1 MLVEENYQPASPN
14 IAQSA
19 AEVAAEQDNN
29 FKQDHIS
36 SMTRDTNDGR
46 PEHRAVE
53 YINADQVNVNLDT
66 NNVEEM
72 TNQMTNS
79 KEHTPRMRRKK
90 AKKYNSKQTTA
101 YTKVYK
107 EIKMSN
113 GVLFKGL
120 SSKKNPLSGEGQLIY
135 QDGSL
140 YVGEIKK
147 GQANGHGEKIW
158 SQLQV
163 LSMKGFTPNQG
174 SQ

>member
-1 MLVEENYQPASPN
+1 
-14 IAQSA
+14 
-19 AEVAAEQDNN
+19 
-29 FKQDHIS
+29 
-36 SMTRDTNDGR
+36 MTRDTNDGR

-66 NNVEEM
+66 NNVEEL

-120 SSKKNPLSGEGQLIY
+120 SSKKNPLSGEG
-135 QDGSL
+135 
-140 YVGEIKK
+140 
-147 GQANGHGEKIW
+147 
-158 SQLQV
+158 
-163 LSMKGFTPNQG
+163 
-174 SQ
+174 